1 MTYLEEVGNRLKKQR
16 NKLGWTQADLINKL
30 PADIELTD
38 KQVSRLEKG
47 KSGTGLETFKE
58 LSLTL
63 EKTPDYF
70 LLGHDRKSKTIKELI
85 CEIEENLYLCEL
97 NDLESFLIIAKAFA
111 QKK

>member
-1 MTYLEEVGNRLKKQR
+1 MSFLEEVGKRLKKQR
-16 NKLGWTQADLINKL
+16 DKLGWTQAELIDNL
-30 PADIELTD
+30 PADIDLTD

-47 KSGTGLETFKE
+47 KSGTGLETFTA

-63 EKTPDYF
+63 QKTPDYF
-70 LLGHDRKSKTIKELI
+70 MLGHDRKSTTIKELI
-85 CEIEENLYLCEL
+85 AEIEENLYLCEL